1 MLTSLSA
8 LSRRVK
14 PLYLLVLAV
23 LMGSPLL
30 AQGEA
35 ELKLPDLSAALFQGV
50 NGRTLLRIASSSG
63 RWIDGIA

>member
-1 MLTSLSA
+1 MLLTSLSA

-30 AQGEA
+30 ADDYG
-35 ELKLPDLSAALFQGV
+35 
-50 NGRTLLRIASSSG
+50 
-63 RWIDGIA
+63 